1 MIDRKA
7 MRECRLKEVIRQT
20 KAESIDAE
28 ELDVEELLDLE
39 LLDILNDPDP
49 GDEPAPA
56 STPAVEPAAEPVNP
70 VVEPAKTPAPTVNV
84 RAALR
89 GPDGQAIQAR
99 LARHLAARGTVAD
112 FPG

>member
-49 GDEPAPA
+49 GDEP
-56 STPAVEPAAEPVNP
+56 VNP